1 MKFSFKSP
9 IEPTPILK
17 GEDAR
22 RLLDSVVNFKRDPKK
37 AEFLRECVELARKFP
52 LESK

>member
-1 MKFSFKSP
+1 MKLSFKSP
-9 IEPTPILK
+9 IEPTPILR

-37 AEFLRECVELARKFP
+37 EQFLKECVELYEKYRF
-52 LESK
+52 